1 MNVAR
6 IANLDVPCVARG
18 VFRFVVEGV
27 HRPFAGVSASP
38 PERFDGRK
46 ELTRDQHQL
55 QVEGSGD
62 VLNRRQ
68 TRVGG
73 GAFEV
78 RDLALPQPELPSQ
91 LLLAEL
97 FSLARLSEHF

>member
-1 MNVAR
+1 MKVAR
-6 IANLDVPCVARG
+6 VANLDVPRVGRG
-18 VFRFVVEGV
+18 AFRFVVEGV
-27 HRPFAGVSASP
+27 HRPLAAVSASP
-38 PERFDGRK
+38 LERFDGRQ

-55 QVEGSGD
+55 EVEGSGD

-68 TRVGG
+68 ARVGG

-91 LLLAEL
+91 RLLAEL
-97 FSLARLSEHF
+97 LSLTRLSKHC